1 MDYIRKH
8 NLLPESSKAVGY
20 TVEAIEKAMNDSVAV
35 DGVVVYCDKALEL
48 KVKLGDNLYGVIK
61 AEDVMIPRGNNSK
74 KLNTYH
80 LVGKVIKCLV
90 EKVDDNGII
99 LSRRAAQQM
108 LKDYIENELAPGY
121 ILDGKVSGCEPYGT
135 FVDIGC
141 GLHGLIQAENISVG
155 KIPCKVV
162 EKSFKKGTDI
172 RVILRDIVDGNI
184 SLSYKELLGTWD
196 ENIAKYNI
204 VNGATLIGKV
214 TNKTEFGIFV
224 ALTPNMVGLADDID
238 GYDVGDVVSVHIRSV
253 IGSKLKVK
261 VMVVSKVDGI
271 IGLDMCNRVVSED
284 TSRIDTWVYTQD
296 GAKKFIGTEFGDK
309 FTGNTVK
316 E

>member
-99 LSRRAAQQM
+99 
-108 LKDYIENELAPGY
+108 P
-121 ILDGKVSGCEPYGT
+121 VSYT
-135 FVDIGC
+135 H
-141 GLHGLIQAENISVG
+141 L
-155 KIPCKVV
+155 
-162 EKSFKKGTDI
+162 
-172 RVILRDIVDGNI
+172 
-184 SLSYKELLGTWD
+184 
-196 ENIAKYNI
+196 
-204 VNGATLIGKV
+204 TLP
-214 TNKTEFGIFV
+214 T
-224 ALTPNMVGLADDID
+224 
-238 GYDVGDVVSVHIRSV
+238 
-253 IGSKLKVK
+253 
-261 VMVVSKVDGI
+261 
-271 IGLDMCNRVVSED
+271 
-284 TSRIDTWVYTQD
+284 TSRV
-296 GAKKFIGTEFGDK
+296 
-309 FTGNTVK
+309 
-316 E
+316 